1 VSGRDISTLWSAQ
14 AATGSS
20 SYLDGRSGGPM
31 PIVFEAGL
39 PDPESFPIEALARLT
54 STVLLRDRAELQYG
68 TPIGGDLAYGYY
80 GLRELLAERTAVRDG
95 RDPGVAGVMLTA
107 GGGHAISL
115 AVQAFVDPG
124 DTVVVESPTWEYPLR
139 DVEVAGGRTIAIPLD
154 DEGMRIDLLEEH
166 LAALAG
172 RGDRLKLVYTIATF
186 NVPTGVCLSRARR
199 QRLVDLAHEHGF
211 MIIEDN
217 VYGDLRYDG
226 EPLPTLASMDRD
238 GMVITV
244 ESFSKTV
251 MPGLR
256 LGWVTGH
263 PDAIAAMARVRRD
276 LGVGQL
282 VARVMAEF
290 VAEDRL
296 APHIAEVCAH
306 NRSKRDVSL
315 SALEEHC
322 SGAMTWNRPAGGYF
336 IWLELADHIDP
347 TALRRRALER
357 GVVCR
362 PGERFYGEER
372 DEGLARMRFAFTAV
386 PAVNLERAIATLGDA
401 AEEST
406 LTEQKG
412 STT

>member
-1 VSGRDISTLWSAQ
+1 MTELDISALWSVQ

-20 SYLDGRSGGPM
+20 SYLDGRPGGPM

-39 PDPESFPIEALARLT
+39 PDPESFPVDVLARLT
-54 STVLLRDRAELQYG
+54 TTVLQRDRAELQYG

-80 GLRELLAERTAVRDG
+80 GLRELLAERTAARDG

-107 GGGHAISL
+107 GGAHAISL

-124 DTVVVESPTWEYPLR
+124 DNVVVESPTWEYPLR
-139 DVEVAGGRTIAIPLD
+139 DVELAGGRTVAIPV
-154 DEGMRIDLLEEH
+154 DEDGMRIDLLEEH
-166 LAALAG
+166 LAAVAA
-172 RGDRLKLVYTIATF
+172 RGERVKLVYTIATF
-186 NVPTGVCLSRARR
+186 NVPTGVCLSLARR
-199 QRLVDLAHEHGF
+199 RRLVDLALEHGF

-217 VYGDLRYDG
+217 VYGDLRCDG
-226 EPLPTLASMDRD
+226 EPLPTLASMDH
-238 GMVITV
+238 GGVVITV

-263 PDAIAAMARVRRD
+263 PDALVAMARVRRD

-296 APHIAEVCAH
+296 DPHIAEVCAR

-322 SGAMTWNRPAGGYF
+322 AGAMTWNRPLGGYF
-336 IWLELADHIDP
+336 IWLQLADHIDP
-347 TALRRRALER
+347 AALRRRALQS

-362 PGERFYGEER
+362 PGERFYGETP
-372 DEGLARMRFAFTAV
+372 DGGHQRMRFAFTAV
-386 PAVNLERAIATLGDA
+386 PAANLERAITILGAA

-406 LTEQKG
+406 LIEERG